1 MGHLRACAREALA
14 AMLYY
19 FVAIYFHAAP
29 WARFAHYSLT
39 LMHPLTRE
47 WYLTAAPLCDV
58 EASGVAGCTRNRAA
72 SRPRPSPAGN
82 LATDPPAII
91 NGNRPASRGH
101 PMDEQAMS
109 RREMP
114 TRCPR

>member
-14 AMLYY
+14 AGLYY
-19 FVAIYFHAAP
+19 FVSIYYHAAP

-47 WYLTAAPLCDV
+47 WFLTAAPLCVV
-58 EASGVAGCTRNRAA
+58 EASGVVGSTRKREA
-72 SRPRPSPAGN
+72 SRPRPSPAGT

-91 NGNRPASRGH
+91 NGNRPRVHSLAT
-101 PMDEQAMS
+101 DEQRMS
-109 RREMP
+109 RRERP
-114 TRCPR
+114 T

>member
-1 MGHLRACAREALA
+1 MGTLRACAREALA
-14 AMLYY
+14 AVLYY

-39 LMHPLTRE
+39 LIHPLTRE

-91 NGNRPASRGH
+91 NGNRPASI
-101 PMDEQAMS
+101 
-109 RREMP
+109 
-114 TRCPR
+114 T